1 MTVKISVFAVVLIA
15 TCVRASLY
23 QPPVPPTLS
32 LSMPYMPNYPEDNPC
47 FNEFKKSVYTMNQA
61 LANIIA
67 AARSAYNY
75 HTLYKN
81 QPGLNMEI
89 NEKKEIFDKALNFF
103 ENKLLKYRQALINYK
118 ALLEYT
124 KNSPPVVSM
133 DDDIPIDRDLL

>member
-1 MTVKISVFAVVLIA
+1 
-15 TCVRASLY
+15 
-23 QPPVPPTLS
+23 
-32 LSMPYMPNYPEDNPC
+32 
-47 FNEFKKSVYTMNQA
+47 MNQA